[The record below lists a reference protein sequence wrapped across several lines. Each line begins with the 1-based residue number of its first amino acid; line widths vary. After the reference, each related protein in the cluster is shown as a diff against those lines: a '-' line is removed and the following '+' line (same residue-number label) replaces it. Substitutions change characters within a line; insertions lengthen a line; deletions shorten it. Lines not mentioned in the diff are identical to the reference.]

1 LTTDIRPEKAS
12 RPRRLWTV
20 VPAFL
25 ITLAILI
32 TIKAT
37 SLNGLPDVGEPF
49 DIDEFS
55 RPIPDE
61 ANAFVVYRRAFEKL
75 GKEPDSAGGVWVAD
89 WNSAS
94 PVQRRWL
101 DENRGSLELWKQ
113 GTARPD
119 ALYIPPKTLNIATLL
134 PVIQGM
140 RSFGRLAIL
149 EGTRLETEGDLNGA
163 LDCYLAVLRSSRHC
177 GRRGVAIERLVGIAI
192 GSMAATR
199 LSALAIKPD
208 VDAKML
214 RRALDGVIEADAMT
228 PPASDSFK
236 CEYIAFVNTI
246 ADPAY
251 EDPAKLAW
259 LTGTKPGWSW
269 SSSGA
274 GRAFLQAERA
284 AKREPERSRRVY
296 RLIFANWLAYCDR
309 PRSSRPPFAKLTPP
323 VTVNPLVTTSGF
335 ELFVPEGNAP
345 ESVKALSPD
354 ELAGWFHSTLYAE
367 IFSPNFGGMDKALRR
382 DQAAFA
388 NLLVTLANELHKRE
402 KGEYPAKVEGLVGPY
417 LKALP
422 EGYVPIDD
430 SSDGKPKE

>member
-1 LTTDIRPEKAS
+1 LTTDISPEKAS
-12 RPRRLWTV
+12 RPRRRLWTV
-20 VPAFL
+20 GPAFL

-49 DIDEFS
+49 DIEEFS
-55 RPIPDE
+55 RPISDE
-61 ANAFVVYRRAFEKL
+61 SNAFVVYKRAFDKL

-94 PVQRRWL
+94 PIQRRWL
-101 DENRGSLELWKQ
+101 DENREALELWKQ

-119 ALYIPPKTLNIATLL
+119 ALYIPPRTMNISTLL

-149 EGTRLETEGDLNGA
+149 EGTRLEAEGDLNGA

-177 GRRGVAIERLVGIAI
+177 GRRGVPIERLVGIAI

-199 LSALAIKPD
+199 LSALSINPD
-208 VDAKML
+208 LDAKML
-214 RRALDGVIEADAMT
+214 RRALDGVIEAEAMT

-251 EDPAKLAW
+251 EDPAKIIGSSIPWAW
-259 LTGTKPGWSW
+259 TTAPGK
-269 SSSGA
+269 
-274 GRAFLQAERA
+274 AFFRAERSF
-284 AKREPERSRRVY
+284 KREPERSRRVY
-296 RLIFANWLAYCDR
+296 RLVFANWLAYCDR
-309 PRSSRPPFAKLTPP
+309 PRSNRPPFANLAPP
-323 VTVNPLVTTSGF
+323 ATVNPLVTTSGF

-367 IFSPNFGGMDKALRR
+367 IFSPNFGGMDKAFRR
-382 DQAAFA
+382 DKAAFA

-402 KGEYPAKVEGLVGPY
+402 KGEYPPKIEGLVGPY